1 MFDMRG
7 RHHRGSTGA
16 RIRLSRIFHPASGR
30 ALVVPMDHSV
40 TVGPLGAG
48 DHADRTAGLLAA
60 AGADAVVVH
69 KGRARTISPDRFAEM
84 ALIVHISAGTD
95 LSLDRT
101 SKVLVGSVEECLR
114 LGADA
119 VSVHVNVGSPTEA
132 RQLADLGAVASEC
145 DTLGVPLLA
154 MMYARGPEMGSR
166 TEIAET
172 LCHLGAI
179 ATDLGAD
186 IVKLDYAGSVAAMNR
201 VADSCPLPILVAGGP
216 TIGCDDDAVAFGREV
231 AESRVAGLSFGRLIF
246 DSDDPHRVA
255 AELSQRLHTPQALTS
270 ATRTPALES
279 A

>member
-1 MFDMRG
+1 MRA
-7 RHHRGSTGA
+7 RHPHRGGTGT
-16 RIRLSRIFHPASGR
+16 RIRLSRIFHPGSGR

-48 DHADRTAGLLAA
+48 DHADRTAALLAD
-60 AGADAVVVH
+60 AGTDAVVVH
-69 KGRARTISPDRFAEM
+69 KGRARTIDPGRFAEM

-95 LSLDRT
+95 LALDRT

-132 RQLADLGAVASEC
+132 RQLADLGAVAAEC
-145 DTLGVPLLA
+145 ETLGVPLLA

-166 TEIAET
+166 TEIVET

-186 IVKLDYAGSVAAMNR
+186 IVKLDYAGSVTAMNR
-201 VADSCPLPILVAGGP
+201 VADSCPLPVLVAGGP
-216 TIGCDDDAVAFGREV
+216 TLGCDDDAVAFGREV

-255 AELSQRLHTPQALTS
+255 SELGRQLHTPAALTS
-270 ATRTPALES
+270 AARTPALES